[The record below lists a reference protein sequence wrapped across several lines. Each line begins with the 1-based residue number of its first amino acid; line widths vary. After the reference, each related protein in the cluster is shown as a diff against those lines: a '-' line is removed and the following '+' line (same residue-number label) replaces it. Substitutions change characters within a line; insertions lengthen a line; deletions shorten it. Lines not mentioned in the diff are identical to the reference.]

1 MPSLSLME
9 EMKDKASR
17 LIPSPFTEVVEE
29 TTSEVLTAPDYEHI
43 MFICDCAN
51 RKPDNVV
58 DVIRAVRRRIVNS
71 SPKVQYFTVLLLDA
85 LVKNCYED
93 LHNEIAETKALQR
106 ELVNIAIKVPARDGE
121 YEAKKCALTLILNMS
136 YWFIGATCDKTKM
149 LSKLADEVRDATNP
163 LVFEDIESDPSFQL
177 KRAPPNRIPDPQQ
190 QQANRRRRVEQTAH
204 TTRPTSTGASRLN
217 REPRIV
223 NAIPVHQY
231 DGDQISGMLDA
242 CSLLS
247 ECMNAAEEES
257 RLVIG
262 DEMING
268 VAAEVRQ
275 EHAKLAMLI
284 TSGAQLDN
292 IDVLLTVSDSQTSI
306 IQRLETSIRAQSAQ
320 FQQPAEGEAQ
330 PEGERQQAAPQRA
343 VPQQATIVPPTSSS
357 SATDNTTIT
366 QGSVQVSRRAG
377 GLRQAHSVDKE
388 EDGEEMVESPLA
400 PNQDASLNA
409 DQAPPA
415 RQDPLDDFFSGT
427 AAVPAP
433 TASSTEAP
441 PVRRAAPAP
450 YQVMDPKV
458 AVPEAS
464 TEEKAAVPAQPAD
477 DQDDFDAFLNNRL
490 ASK

>member
-1 MPSLSLME
+1 MPSLTIME

-58 DVIRAVRRRIVNS
+58 DVIRAVRRRIVNA

-85 LVKNCYED
+85 MVKNCYED
-93 LHNEIAETKALQR
+93 LHNEIADTKALQR

-149 LSKLADEVRDATNP
+149 LSKLADEVREATNP

-190 QQANRRRRVEQTAH
+190 QQANRRRRVEQSAH
-204 TTRPTSTGASRLN
+204 TTRPTSTGASRVN
-217 REPRIV
+217 REPRVV

-275 EHAKLAMLI
+275 EHSKLAMLI

-306 IQRLETSIRAQSAQ
+306 IQRLETAIRAQSAQ
-320 FQQPAEGEAQ
+320 FQQPADGEAQ
-330 PEGERQQAAPQRA
+330 PEGERQRPP
-343 VPQQATIVPPTSSS
+343 PQQATVVPQTSSS
-357 SATDNTTIT
+357 SAADNTTIT

-400 PNQDASLNA
+400 PNQTGSLNA
-409 DQAPPA
+409 DQGPPA

-433 TASSTEAP
+433 TASSTEEAAP
-441 PVRRAAPAP
+441 PVPVRRAAPVP

-464 TEEKAAVPAQPAD
+464 TEEKAAVPTQPD